1 MKISELENR
10 FREHAKIAKSSIATP
25 IDIESEEFKMQ
36 KKNYSMKNKVFRI
49 AAAAAT
55 ITAITAISAFAMSP
69 TGQEIINSIVEYF
82 QNDKATEITSIEELN
97 RYNKEIGKSVTKD
110 GITLTLD
117 NVAADDNF
125 IHVFYTI
132 RSENEPFYEGDY
144 SDAAIYA
151 DDVNMPVDALCLIDG
166 MVANFANNNTKDGY
180 FVDNYTYKTVE
191 KYNIS
196 SKEIPDNFKVELFAD
211 IIEKDGEYIASS
223 ALNKLYNDA
232 YDTITD
238 EEKAEMLYISVNV
251 DKSDVRVETINK
263 EINTY
268 LPWLD
273 ATVEKAVFSP
283 FGNQLVISTPP
294 GNIDNPTAVW
304 SGFALYDE
312 NGTCL
317 DILNTYLVA
326 TVDGSSRNSYEFLK
340 ADVNTG
346 QLKFVP
352 LKFEEHG
359 DMPAQEQKI
368 GTYPLV
374 YKTSDYGSVIV
385 TGIRISDG
393 KVEIDYYLDGFT
405 FAYPGFVLLDDSG
418 KNAEPGGKLGCTLYT
433 DVHHDTNS
441 YTARYVYEK
450 YDEAGNPVP
459 PDESVSAESIAK
471 TFTTLGVWEQSYV
484 VLDFDNAVTV
494 NLEHTK

>member
-1 MKISELENR
+1 MKEYELKNAMNEIEISDEMQNR
-10 FREHAKIAKSSIATP
+10 ILARCQRTTNRKDETVMGKIR
-25 IDIESEEFKMQ
+25 
-36 KKNYSMKNKVFRI
+36 MKRI
-49 AAAAAT
+49 PAVAAVLAVVTT
-55 ITAITAISAFAMSP
+55 ITAMSVFALSP
-69 TGQEIINSIVEYF
+69 AGQEFINSIVAYF
-82 QNDKATEITSIEELN
+82 QNDKATEVTSIEEFN

-132 RSENEPFYEGDY
+132 KSENEPFYEGDY
-144 SDAAIYA
+144 SDAAIY
-151 DDVNMPVDALCLIDG
+151 DGDVNMPVDGLCLIDG
-166 MVANFANNNTKDGY
+166 TVANFANHNTKDGY

-238 EEKAEMLYISVNV
+238 AEKAEMLYISVNV
-251 DKSDVRVETINK
+251 DKTAVRVKTVNR
-263 EINTY
+263 EINTI
-268 LPWLD
+268 LPWLG

-294 GNIDNPTAVW
+294 GNTDNPTAVR

-312 NGTCL
+312 NGICL
-317 DILNTYLVA
+317 DILNTDLVA
-326 TVDGSSRNSYEFLK
+326 SVDGSSINSFEFLK
-340 ADVNTG
+340 ADVNTK

-359 DMPAQEQKI
+359 DMSAQQQKI

-374 YKTSDYGSVIV
+374 YKTSDYGSVVV
-385 TGIRISDG
+385 TDIRISDG

-405 FAYPGFVLLDDSG
+405 FADPGFVLLDNSG

-450 YDEAGNPVP
+450 YDEAGKPVP

-494 NLEHTK
+494 DLK